1 MSDEQQPHAQAGPVG
16 WQPIPRGAEYD
27 AEGTTFLQLP
37 PELLAH
43 PGAALSG
50 TGTWDP
56 LAATGAGGYTPPTG
70 EPWQQ
75 PHAPAQGQWS
85 GQWGAHAPYEPP
97 QADAPA
103 DGGTRGRGADP
114 HATAEWAMPFAPPS
128 DAPPEPQETQAA
140 HPADRTAQ
148 GHWTVPAAGDDPVD
162 ESGEYVLHGR
172 QPAQHTDPHDPVAA
186 YAVPQPPTAPGPH
199 DSAYAPPHAAPA
211 QDTGAPGADPHAH
224 TGVQGAGVQGADP
237 HGRPGAQAVGTQGV
251 DPHGRSGAQAAAVPG
266 VDPHGRSG
274 AQVVGAQGADS
285 QGQSAQ
291 HVAGAQGLDL
301 DGQPGARDAVAQGA
315 DPHVHS
321 AQQSVAAQGADLHGQ
336 PGAQSVAVP
345 SVDLH
350 GQPVPQG
357 VAPHV
362 HSAQQSV
369 AAQGID
375 LHGQLGAQS
384 VAVPSVDL
392 HGQSAPQSTA
402 MQGADPHV
410 HSAQQSVAAQG
421 ADLHG
426 QPGAQSVAVPSVDL
440 HGQPVPQSTAMQ
452 GADPHGQP
460 APQDTAVQG
469 IGPQGQSAPQA
480 AAAPGVGPHGHSDPH
495 LPADPQASAR
505 HAPGA
510 DAPGADA
517 SGAYVLSGGTDPQGA
532 DLHGHSDSHA
542 PAQWTPHGGSVHAW
556 QQPVAVSLPG
566 DSDDAPAAGPTGQWS
581 IPVVSGEPADESG
594 EYALSGLAGATPG
607 PSDADSTSPSGGSSQ
622 NDTGVT
628 DTSDHRT
635 GAWTPPAEPV
645 AAAQEESPDD
655 DAPPADDLAET
666 EPPHAAD
673 TADTADPHTE
683 HPCASY
689 VLRVNGTDRPV
700 TDAWIGESLLYVLRE
715 RLGLAGA
722 KDGCSQGECGACS
735 VQVDGRLV
743 ASCLVPAATAAGA
756 EVRTVEGLAVDGR
769 PSDVQRALAEC
780 GAVQCGFCVPGMAM
794 TMHDLLEGNH
804 APSELETRQAICG
817 NLCRCSGYR
826 GVLDAVRQVVD
837 ERAATAAAQEEAQ
850 PETEQARIPH
860 QAGPHGGGSGK
871 AAE

>member
-1 MSDEQQPHAQAGPVG
+1 MSDEQQRHAQTGPVG

-27 AEGTTFLQLP
+27 AEGTAFLQLP

-43 PGAALSG
+43 PGATPSG

-70 EPWQQ
+70 ETWQQ

-97 QADAPA
+97 QPNAPA
-103 DGGTRGRGADP
+103 DAGTHGRGADP
-114 HATAEWAMPFAPPS
+114 HATAEWAMPFATPS
-128 DAPPEPQETQAA
+128 DAPSEPQEAPAA

-172 QPAQHTDPHDPVAA
+172 PAQHTDPHDPVAA

-199 DSAYAPPHAAPA
+199 DSAYAPPHAAA
-211 QDTGAPGADPHAH
+211 ARDTGAPGADPHAH
-224 TGVQGAGVQGADP
+224 SV
-237 HGRPGAQAVGTQGV
+237 
-251 DPHGRSGAQAAAVPG
+251 AQAAG
-266 VDPHGRSG
+266 THGQPD
-274 AQVVGAQGADS
+274 AQVVGAQGADLHAHLAAQGAGVPGADPHVQPEPRGEGAQGTDS

-291 HVAGAQGLDL
+291 HVAGARGLDL
-301 DGQPGARDAVAQGA
+301 DGQPGARGAVAQGTDLHGRPGAQSAAVPSA
-315 DPHVHS
+315 DPHGQPAPQPTAAQAADAHAHS
-321 AQQSVAAQGADLHGQ
+321 AQQAAAAQGMDLHGQ

-345 SVDLH
+345 SVD
-350 GQPVPQG
+350 
-357 VAPHV
+357 
-362 HSAQQSV
+362 
-369 AAQGID
+369 
-375 LHGQLGAQS
+375 
-384 VAVPSVDL
+384 
-392 HGQSAPQSTA
+392 
-402 MQGADPHV
+402 
-410 HSAQQSVAAQG
+410 
-421 ADLHG
+421 
-426 QPGAQSVAVPSVDL
+426 
-440 HGQPVPQSTAMQ
+440 
-452 GADPHGQP
+452 PHGQP
-460 APQDTAVQG
+460 APQDTAAQG
-469 IGPQGQSAPQA
+469 IAPHGRPAPQA
-480 AAAPGVGPHGHSDPH
+480 APAPGAGPHGHSDPH
-495 LPADPQASAR
+495 LPADPQASAQ
-505 HAPGA
+505 HTPGA
-510 DAPGADA
+510 DD
-517 SGAYVLSGGTDPQGA
+517 SGTYVLTGGTDPQGA

-556 QQPVAVSLPG
+556 QQPAAVSPPG

-594 EYALSGLAGATPG
+594 EYALSGLAGATSG
-607 PSDADSTSPSGGSSQ
+607 PSDADSASPSGGSSQ
-622 NDTGVT
+622 SDTGVT
-628 DTSDHRT
+628 DTSDHQT
-635 GAWTPPAEPV
+635 AAWTPPAEPA

-666 EPPHAAD
+666 EPPH
-673 TADTADPHTE
+673 TTDPHTE

-837 ERAATAAAQEEAQ
+837 EREATAAAQEEAQ

-871 AAE
+871 ASA

>member
-1 MSDEQQPHAQAGPVG
+1 MSDEQQRHAQAGPVG

-27 AEGTTFLQLP
+27 AEGTAFLQLP

-50 TGTWDP
+50 TGAWDP

-70 EPWQQ
+70 ETWQQ
-75 PHAPAQGQWS
+75 PHAPAPAQGQWS
-85 GQWGAHAPYEPP
+85 GQWGAPAPYEPP
-97 QADAPA
+97 QANAPA
-103 DGGTRGRGADP
+103 DGGTHGRGPDP
-114 HATAEWAMPFAPPS
+114 HATAEWAMPFAAPS
-128 DAPPEPQETQAA
+128 DAPSEPREAPAA

-162 ESGEYVLHGR
+162 ESGEYVLHGHPGG
-172 QPAQHTDPHDPVAA
+172 QSAQHADPHDPVAA

-199 DSAYAPPHAAPA
+199 DSAATPDAYAPPP
-211 QDTGAPGADPHAH
+211 TAPGTDPHAH
-224 TGVQGAGVQGADP
+224 AAAQGADP
-237 HGRPGAQAVGTQGV
+237 HGRPAAQAVGTQGV
-251 DPHGRSGAQAAAVPG
+251 DPHGHSDVRAVDVPG
-266 VDPHGRSG
+266 IDPHAHSA
-274 AQVVGAQGADS
+274 AQGTGVPSADAHGQPEPRGEGAQGIDP
-285 QGQSAQ
+285 QGQPAPQ
-291 HVAGAQGLDL
+291 VAGAQGLDL
-301 DGQPGARDAVAQGA
+301 DGLQGARDTVAQGA
-315 DPHVHS
+315 DPHGLPAPQS
-321 AQQSVAAQGADLHGQ
+321 AGAQGIDLHGQ
-336 PGAQSVAVP
+336 PGAQSAAVP
-345 SVDLH
+345 SADLH
-350 GQPVPQG
+350 GQPVPRPAAAQA
-357 VAPHV
+357 VDPHGRPGPQDT
-362 HSAQQSV
+362 S
-369 AAQGID
+369 AQGI
-375 LHGQLGAQS
+375 A
-384 VAVPSVDL
+384 
-392 HGQSAPQSTA
+392 
-402 MQGADPHV
+402 
-410 HSAQQSVAAQG
+410 
-421 ADLHG
+421 
-426 QPGAQSVAVPSVDL
+426 
-440 HGQPVPQSTAMQ
+440 
-452 GADPHGQP
+452 
-460 APQDTAVQG
+460 
-469 IGPQGQSAPQA
+469 PQGQSAPQVA
-480 AAAPGVGPHGHSDPH
+480 AATSADPHGHSDPH
-495 LPADPQASAR
+495 LPTDPQTPAR

-510 DAPGADA
+510 DA
-517 SGAYVLSGGTDPQGA
+517 SGTYVLSGGTDPQGA
-532 DLHGHSDSHA
+532 GLHGHGDT

-556 QQPVAVSLPG
+556 QQPVVASPPG
-566 DSDDAPAAGPTGQWS
+566 DTDDAPAAGSTGQWS
-581 IPVVSGEPADESG
+581 IPVVSGEPTDESG
-594 EYALSGLAGATPG
+594 EYALSGLAGAAPE

-622 NDTGVT
+622 SDTGVT
-628 DTSDHRT
+628 DTSDHQT
-635 GAWTPPAEPV
+635 GAWTPPAEPDAV
-645 AAAQEESPDD
+645 TGAPAEPAKDD
-655 DAPPADDLAET
+655 DAPPADDLP
-666 EPPHAAD
+666 EPPH
-673 TADTADPHTE
+673 TTDPHTE

-837 ERAATAAAQEEAQ
+837 EREATAAAQEEAQ

-871 AAE
+871 ASA

>member
-70 EPWQQ
+70 ESWQQ

-97 QADAPA
+97 QPNAPA
-103 DGGTRGRGADP
+103 DGGTHGRGADP
-114 HATAEWAMPFAPPS
+114 HATAEWAMPFAAPS
-128 DAPPEPQETQAA
+128 DAPAEPRPEPQEAQAA

-172 QPAQHTDPHDPVAA
+172 PAQHTDPHDPVAA

-199 DSAYAPPHAAPA
+199 DSAYAPPHPAPA
-211 QDTGAPGADPHAH
+211 RDTDAPGADQHAH
-224 TGVQGAGVQGADP
+224 AGT
-237 HGRPGAQAVGTQGV
+237 QAVGAQGQ
-251 DPHGRSGAQAAAVPG
+251 P
-266 VDPHGRSG
+266 G
-274 AQVVGAQGADS
+274 AQVVGAQGVDLHGSSGAQAADVPGVDPLGRS
-285 QGQSAQ
+285 AAQAVGAQGVDPHAHSVAQGTGVPGADPHGQPESRGEGAQGADPQGQSVQ
-291 HVAGAQGLDL
+291 HVAGVQGLDL
-301 DGQPGARDAVAQGA
+301 DGQPGARGAVAQSA
-315 DPHVHS
+315 DS
-321 AQQSVAAQGADLHGQ
+321 
-336 PGAQSVAVP
+336 
-345 SVDLH
+345 
-350 GQPVPQG
+350 
-357 VAPHV
+357 
-362 HSAQQSV
+362 
-369 AAQGID
+369 
-375 LHGQLGAQS
+375 HGQLGAQS
-384 VAVPSVDL
+384 A
-392 HGQSAPQSTA
+392 GA
-402 MQGADPHV
+402 QGVDPHA
-410 HSAQQSVAAQG
+410 HSAQQSAAAQG
-421 ADLHG
+421 I
-426 QPGAQSVAVPSVDL
+426 
-440 HGQPVPQSTAMQ
+440 
-452 GADPHGQP
+452 DPHGQP
-460 APQDTAVQG
+460 AAQSAAVPNADLHGRPAPQLTATEAVASHGQPAPQGIAPQDTA
-469 IGPQGQSAPQA
+469 PQGQSTPQDTA
-480 AAAPGVGPHGHSDPH
+480 AAAPGVGPHGHGDPH
-495 LPADPQASAR
+495 LPADPQASAQ
-505 HAPGA
+505 H
-510 DAPGADA
+510 APGADA
-517 SGAYVLSGGTDPQGA
+517 SGTYVLSGGTDPQGA

-566 DSDDAPAAGPTGQWS
+566 DGDDALVAGPTGQWS

-594 EYALSGLAGATPG
+594 EYALSGLAGATSG

-628 DTSDHRT
+628 DTSDHQT

-666 EPPHAAD
+666 ETETEPEPPHAAD
-673 TADTADPHTE
+673 IADPHTE

-871 AAE
+871 ASA